1 MLIKRQ
7 IYEEYIIKLIDA
19 FYTTSTRK
27 IDQHWTWVS
36 LSQKQSTFVE
46 KVPKGLLKIQKRPP

>member
-1 MLIKRQ
+1 MLIKRP

-19 FYTTSTRK
+19 FYTPSTRK
-27 IDQHWTWVS
+27 TDQHRTSVI

-46 KVPKGLLKIQKRPP
+46 KGS

>member
-19 FYTTSTRK
+19 FYTPTTRK
-27 IDQHWTWVS
+27 TDQHWTWVS
-36 LSQKQSTFVE
+36 LSQKESTFVE
-46 KVPKGLLKIQKRPP
+46 KGS